1 MKIIKNRISNTLNES
16 QPPEQAAYRQGFST
30 MDHLHTIN
38 QILETAEEYKIPICM
53 AFIDYEKAFD
63 SIEHTAVF
71 QALEKQGVESRYIN
85 ILKNAYNNGTAQIK
99 TDSVSEKFKID
110 RGVRQGDTLSPN
122 LFIAALEE
130 IFKRTDLQEKGIK
143 INGERMSNLRFA
155 DDIVLFA
162 SDVKELEQ
170 MIVSLNEEGQKMA

>member
-1 MKIIKNRISNTLNES
+1 
-16 QPPEQAAYRQGFST
+16 
-30 MDHLHTIN
+30 
-38 QILETAEEYKIPICM
+38 M
-53 AFIDYEKAFD
+53 AFIDYEKEFD

-99 TDSVSEKFKID
+99 IDSVSEKFEID

-130 IFKRTDLQEKGIK
+130 ITMAHWGHAACTKFSTHK
-143 INGERMSNLRFA
+143 IRLLHTKSKIAHKFTFHAQIQGCCTQ
-155 DDIVLFA
+155 I
-162 SDVKELEQ
+162 
-170 MIVSLNEEGQKMA
+170 